1 MKTFLNFSFGIIIL
15 LFTSSCSSTKGTS
28 MEITGTIREQGITT
42 YQYGTHTIS
51 NQEQFYAL
59 KSENIDLDQYL
70 EKEVTIRA
78 EKIDGYPV
86 DGGPEY
92 LLVLEVK

>member
-1 MKTFLNFSFGIIIL
+1 MKSYLNLSFGIIIL
-15 LFTSSCSSTKGTS
+15 LFTASCGSTKGTS
-28 MEITGTIREQGITT
+28 LEITGMIQEQGITT
-42 YQYGTHTIS
+42 YQYGTHTIT
-51 NQEQFYAL
+51 NKEQTYAL
-59 KSENIDLDQYL
+59 KSETVDLDQYL

-78 EKIDGYPV
+78 EKIEGYPV